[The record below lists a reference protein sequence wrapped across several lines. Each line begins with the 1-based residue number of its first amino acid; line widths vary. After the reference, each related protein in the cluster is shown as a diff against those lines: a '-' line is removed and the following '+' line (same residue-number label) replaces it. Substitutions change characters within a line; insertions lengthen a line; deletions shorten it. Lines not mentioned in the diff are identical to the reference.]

1 MGLPFVPISS
11 RLISPPSLMRHLLTW
26 FAGCAIAMVFAYTQ
40 LLDYYVT
47 LGIEIKTQSFLER
60 TAIQYTRGVPLP
72 ADRNLRGYH
81 ELSSIPEEILSKFTP
96 HNFSHGNVKRFLN
109 LDTEDSQEDLEG
121 KRFTVETIDLC
132 SEQVCDLLFLYP
144 YKLDDTRW
152 LYLLHGIVG
161 SDEDFEQLEHTERVA
176 LAIGTFFAI
185 LLILVTFFMVR
196 SLVAPLRE
204 LEKWSN
210 RQSAEARVAVP
221 DLRFS
226 EYNTLANRLQ
236 DAFQSVRDVT
246 LREKLF
252 LRHASHEL
260 RTPIAILSSN
270 LELMDRLTERPDRS
284 GEENAALLRQY
295 RAIEDVRL
303 LIETLLWINRQS
315 DQIPSS
321 ETVHL
326 DLEIQGIVASYR
338 YLIDDDDVELCI
350 SGADVELFA
359 PVSAVRIV
367 LSNLVKNAFQYTK
380 VGEVSIVIE
389 PSQVVIENVNRG
401 EIDFVDS
408 DEFGFGLGLEL
419 VVLICE
425 RFQWLYS
432 QDEIKGGRRTTL
444 KFLR

>member
-1 MGLPFVPISS
+1 M
-11 RLISPPSLMRHLLTW
+11 
-26 FAGCAIAMVFAYTQ
+26 
-40 LLDYYVT
+40 
-47 LGIEIKTQSFLER
+47 
-60 TAIQYTRGVPLP
+60 
-72 ADRNLRGYH
+72 
-81 ELSSIPEEILSKFTP
+81 
-96 HNFSHGNVKRFLN
+96 
-109 LDTEDSQEDLEG
+109 
-121 KRFTVETIDLC
+121 
-132 SEQVCDLLFLYP
+132 
-144 YKLDDTRW
+144 
-152 LYLLHGIVG
+152 
-161 SDEDFEQLEHTERVA
+161 
-176 LAIGTFFAI
+176 
-185 LLILVTFFMVR
+185 
-196 SLVAPLRE
+196 
-204 LEKWSN
+204 
-210 RQSAEARVAVP
+210 
-221 DLRFS
+221 
-226 EYNTLANRLQ
+226 
-236 DAFQSVRDVT
+236 RDVT

-284 GEENAALLRQY
+284 EEENAALLRQY

-326 DLEIQGIVASYR
+326 DLEIQGIIASYR
-338 YLIDDDDVELCI
+338 YLIDDDEVELCI

-389 PSQVVIENVNRG
+389 PSWVVIENVNRG

-425 RFQWLYS
+425 RFQWLYW